1 MIKILKKN
9 QIIFMA
15 IGLMLIVAGYLNY
28 TYNPE
33 LKYQSELTGN
43 IEENLGDT
51 IYVNAIPTDVN
62 EEEVMNQNNLL
73 SENTNIDS
81 NINLGLTTIEKD
93 PYFNETRNERDKML
107 DSQIDTYEDILENT
121 SIQNEQ
127 KVNAQNEIKRIT
139 DLKNNI
145 MIAENLI
152 LLKEV
157 EDVVVMTNGDNITV
171 VIKSE
176 KELESDKV
184 AQIYSIVT
192 RQLGVEINDIQIIL
206 KK

>member
-1 MIKILKKN
+1 MIKIFKKN
-9 QIIFMA
+9 QIVFMA

-28 TYNPE
+28 TYSPE
-33 LKYQSELTGN
+33 LKYQTELTGN

-51 IYVNAIPTDVN
+51 IYVNTIPVDKA
-62 EEEVMNQNNLL
+62 EQELIENQNIQAD
-73 SENTNIDS
+73 NTHVHTNGI
-81 NINLGLTTIEKD
+81 TKEKD
-93 PYFNETRNERDKML
+93 TYFVETKNQRDEML
-107 DSQIDTYEDILENT
+107 DSQIDTYEDMLENA
-121 SIQNEQ
+121 SIPNEQ
-127 KVNAQNEIKRIT
+127 KLTAQEEIKKIT

-157 EDVVVMTNGDNITV
+157 EDVVIMTNGENITV

-176 KELESDKV
+176 NELESEKV

-192 RQLGVEINDIQIIL
+192 RQLGVDINDIQIIL

>member
-1 MIKILKKN
+1 MIKIFKKN
-9 QIIFMA
+9 QIVFMA

-33 LKYQSELTGN
+33 LKYQTELTGN
-43 IEENLGDT
+43 IDDNLGDT
-51 IYVNAIPTDVN
+51 IYVNTIPVTDDTEINIEQQEKN
-62 EEEVMNQNNLL
+62 EIE
-73 SENTNIDS
+73 
-81 NINLGLTTIEKD
+81 EKD
-93 PYFNETRNERDKML
+93 TYFTETKKQRDEMF
-107 DSQIDTYEDILENT
+107 DSQIDTYEEILENT
-121 SIQNEQ
+121 SLSNEQ
-127 KVNAQNEIKRIT
+127 KVSAQDEIKRIT

-157 EDVVVMTNGDNITV
+157 KDVVIMTNGNNISV

-176 KELESDKV
+176 NELDSEKV
-184 AQIYSIVT
+184 AQIYAIVT
-192 RQLGVEINDIQIIL
+192 RQLNVEINDIQIIL

>member
-1 MIKILKKN
+1 MIKIFKKN
-9 QIIFMA
+9 QIVFMA

-28 TYNPE
+28 TYSPE
-33 LKYQSELTGN
+33 LKYQTELTGN

-51 IYVNAIPTDVN
+51 IYVNTIPVDKD
-62 EEEVMNQNNLL
+62 EQERIKQNNTQAN
-73 SENTNIDS
+73 NTHEHNNNIAVQK
-81 NINLGLTTIEKD
+81 EKD
-93 PYFNETRNERDKML
+93 TYFTETKNQRDEML
-107 DSQIDTYEDILENT
+107 DSQIDTYEDMLENA
-121 SIQNEQ
+121 SIPNEQ
-127 KVNAQNEIKRIT
+127 KLNAQQEIKKIT

-157 EDVVVMTNGDNITV
+157 EDVVIMTNGENITV

-176 KELESDKV
+176 NELESEKV

>member
-1 MIKILKKN
+1 MIKIFKKN
-9 QIIFMA
+9 QIVFMA

-28 TYNPE
+28 TYSPE
-33 LKYQSELTGN
+33 LKYQTELTGN

-51 IYVNAIPTDVN
+51 IYVNTIPVDSKEQEIN
-62 EEEVMNQNNLL
+62 EIQNIQADNTHVHTNESTKQKDTYFVETKNQ
-73 SENTNIDS
+73 
-81 NINLGLTTIEKD
+81 
-93 PYFNETRNERDKML
+93 RDEML
-107 DSQIDTYEDILENT
+107 DSQIDTYEDMLENA
-121 SIQNEQ
+121 SIPNEQ
-127 KVNAQNEIKRIT
+127 KLTAQQEIKKIT

-157 EDVVVMTNGDNITV
+157 EDVVIMTNGENITV

-176 KELESDKV
+176 NELESEKV

-192 RQLGVEINDIQIIL
+192 RQLGVDINDIQIIL